1 MAQGPR
7 TITDIPQANLAFQ
20 KSLLESEGF
29 EVEVR
34 DQGNGLFTL
43 IASMGAEQ
51 QQQPQSP
58 GDEIPPEGR
67 ALLDAIA
74 EHESAGHYDVIF
86 GGQRFTDFSHHPNI
100 PVPIPG
106 RPGLVS
112 TAAGR
117 YQFLFSTWT
126 IYQNKL
132 HLPDFS
138 PASQDKAAWALAQA
152 DYHTRTHGDLLSDLR
167 SGDLSK
173 IGPGLHDTWTS
184 LPGGSE
190 QGVGFAA
197 FQALY
202 KSKLMLITAQS
213 GLEGDH
219 STDF

>member
-1 MAQGPR
+1 MAQDPR

-51 QQQPQSP
+51 QPQAPPSD
-58 GDEIPPEGR
+58 GIPREGR
-67 ALLDAIA
+67 ALLDTIA
-74 EHESAGHYDVIF
+74 EHESGGHYDIIF
-86 GGQRFTDFSHHPNI
+86 GGRRFTDFSHHPNI
-100 PVPIPG
+100 AVPIPS

-126 IYQNKL
+126 TYQNRL
-132 HLPDFS
+132 HLPDFM
-138 PASQDKAAWALAQA
+138 PASQDKAGWELAKM
-152 DYHTRTHGDLLSDLR
+152 DYHLRTRRDLLEDLQN
-167 SGDLSK
+167 GELDK

-190 QGVGFAA
+190 QTVTFSA
-197 FQALY
+197 FVTLY
-202 KSKLMLITAQS
+202 KFKLAALNT
-213 GLEGDH
+213 
-219 STDF
+219 

>member
-1 MAQGPR
+1 MAHGPR

-29 EVEVR
+29 QVEVR

-43 IASMGAEQ
+43 IASMGVE

-58 GDEIPPEGR
+58 SDEIPLEGR
-67 ALLDAIA
+67 ALLDTIA
-74 EHESAGHYDVIF
+74 EHESAGHYDIIF

-100 PVPIPG
+100 RVPIPG
-106 RPGLVS
+106 SPGLVS

-126 IYQNKL
+126 TYQNKL

-138 PASQDKAAWALAQA
+138 PESQDKAAWALARA
-152 DYHTRTHGDLLSDLR
+152 DYHTRTHRDLLSDLKN
-167 SGDLSK
+167 GELDK

-190 QGVGFAA
+190 QTVTFDA
-197 FQALY
+197 FVTLY
-202 KSKLMLITAQS
+202 DSKLHALVT
-213 GLEGDH
+213 
-219 STDF
+219 